1 MFKTLSSS
9 RLLVL
14 GDLAALIV
22 VTLLGFATH
31 NTLGTAG
38 TRILSTFIPLAAAW
52 FLVGGLAGVFDPETA
67 AAPRNLWRPLL
78 AMLFAAP
85 LFGLFRAWMLGTA
98 TITVIFIL
106 VMGGVGA
113 AAMLLWRG
121 AYTLWLA
128 PGEGRQKNDG

>member
-1 MFKTLSSS
+1 MFKNVSST
-9 RLLVL
+9 RRLVL
-14 GDLAALIV
+14 GDLAALAV

-38 TRILSTFIPLAAAW
+38 ARMLSTFIPLTAAW
-52 FLVGGLAGVFDPETA
+52 FLVGGLAGVLDPRSA
-67 AAPRNLWRPLL
+67 ASPRALWRPVL

-85 LFGLFRAWMLGTA
+85 LFGVFRAWMLGTS
-98 TITVIFIL
+98 TVTVIFVL

-121 AYTLWLA
+121 AYALWIA
-128 PGEGRQKNDG
+128 PGAERFKTNG